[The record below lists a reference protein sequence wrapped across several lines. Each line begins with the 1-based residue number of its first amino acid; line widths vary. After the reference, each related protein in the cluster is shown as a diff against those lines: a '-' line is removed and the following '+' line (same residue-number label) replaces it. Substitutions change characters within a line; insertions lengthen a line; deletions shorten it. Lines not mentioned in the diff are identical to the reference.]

1 MGKPVLSI
9 RNISK
14 SFPGVKALQDVS
26 AELYPG
32 EVLGLVGE
40 NGAGKSTLI
49 KIVTG
54 ATQPDTGEILIDGAK
69 VAHADPFEL
78 ISLGVSAI
86 YQEFSLFPELTVA
99 ENLFYGQELRI
110 GPFLKRKEMVSR
122 SRQLLERVGTSI
134 SPEKMVKELS
144 VGHQQMVELAKAISR
159 QAKVLIMDEPSAPLT
174 THEVEFLYQAVRKL
188 SAEGVAIIYVS
199 HRLEEIFELC
209 SRVMILRDGQHVET
223 GPVSAFDRGRLIEL
237 MVGRTLEQE
246 FPPATAKPGAVR
258 LEVRHLNAPD
268 VRNVSFSVRSGE
280 IVGLGGLVGAGRTE
294 TVRLIMGADRLTSG
308 EILVDG
314 VPQSVRSPQHAISL
328 GIGLIPEDRKHQ
340 GALLGETIRFNTTY
354 ASLGKFSRAG
364 FMNTQKERD
373 AVDAAMKVLRVR
385 APDMEHIVGNLSGGN
400 QQKVVLAK
408 WLETDADILIFD
420 EPTRGIDV
428 GAKQEIYRLMRELSE
443 AGKAIIMI
451 SSEMPELMGMSD
463 RIVVISDGRSVAEL
477 SREEFDQA
485 RILHLASGGGEKAQE
500 EAAAAC

>member
-1 MGKPVLSI
+1 MDKPVLSI
-9 RNISK
+9 RHISK
-14 SFPGVKALQDVS
+14 SFPGVAALQDVS
-26 AELYPG
+26 AELCPG

-54 ATQPDTGEILIDGAK
+54 AIQPDQGEILINGTT
-69 VAHADPFEL
+69 VAHADPFDL

-86 YQEFSLFPELTVA
+86 YQEFSLFPEMSVA
-99 ENLFYGQELRI
+99 ENLFYGQELRA
-110 GPFLKRKEMVSR
+110 GPFLKRKEMVHQ
-122 SRQLLERVGTSI
+122 SRQLLERVGTNI
-134 SPEKMVKELS
+134 SPEKLVKELS
-144 VGHQQMVELAKAISR
+144 VGHQQLVELAKAISR

-199 HRLEEIFELC
+199 HRLEEVFDLC
-209 SRVMILRDGQHVET
+209 SRVMVLRDGQHVET
-223 GPVSAFDRGRLIEL
+223 GPVSDFDRGRLIEL

-246 FPPATAKPGAVR
+246 FPPGMVKLGDVR
-258 LEVRHLNAPD
+258 MEVRHLKSAD
-268 VRNVSFSVRSGE
+268 VQDVSFSVRSGE

-294 TVRLIMGADRLTSG
+294 TVRLIMGADRLISG

-314 VPQSVRSPQHAISL
+314 VAQSVRSPQHAISL

-340 GALLGETIRFNTTY
+340 GVLLGETIRFNTTY
-354 ASLGKFSRAG
+354 ASLGKFSQAG
-364 FMNTQKERD
+364 FMDNQKERK
-373 AVDAAMKVLRVR
+373 AVEAAMKVLRVR
-385 APDMEHIVGNLSGGN
+385 ATDMEQLVGNLSGGN
-400 QQKVVLAK
+400 QQKIVLAK

-428 GAKQEIYRLMRELSE
+428 GAKQEIYNLMRELSA

-463 RIVVISDGRSVAEL
+463 RIIVISDGCSVAEL
-477 SREEFDQA
+477 SKQEFDQA
-485 RILHLASGGGEKAQE
+485 RILHLASTGSREAQKE
-500 EAAAAC
+500 AEAAC